1 MRYID
6 EELLKLAKSDMYP
19 FHMPGHKRNMTD
31 AANPYAYDIT
41 EIDDFDNLHAP
52 EGIIKEAQER
62 AAKLW
67 GARRSYFLVNG
78 STCGILAAISAALP
92 KKGHILMARNSHK
105 SAYHAAYLRE
115 LTVTY
120 LYPAVADFG
129 IQGGIA
135 PQQVEDALQQDETIQ
150 AVMITS
156 PTYDG
161 VVSDIKTIAEI
172 AHKHGVP
179 LIVDEAHGAHFGFH
193 KYFPQSAV
201 RLGAD
206 VIIQSLHKTLPSY
219 TQTAILHMQSDY
231 VNHTTVEHFLG
242 IYETSSPSYLFMAGM
257 DRCVRLLAER
267 GHAYFKEYASRLEDF
282 HQKAAQ
288 FHRVQLMNKSRL
300 SSEEGYD
307 FDPSKLVIRA
317 LGTGLSGVELYRM
330 FRDRHHLQM
339 EMCQGGYVLAMTSI
353 MDTKQGFERL
363 IQALSE
369 IDHTAQ
375 KVESYCDSPNDER
388 VCNFM
393 QEVYGQRITDMRLDE
408 AMEAATTYKP
418 LEEAV
423 GCISGDFINLYPP
436 GIPMVVPGERI
447 TEDVIKIMRDC
458 EKLQL
463 NVQGVTDNEQI
474 KVVTRLETVV

>member
-67 GARRSYFLVNG
+67 GAKRSYYLVNG
-78 STCGILAAISAALP
+78 STCGILAAVSAALP

-115 LTVTY
+115 LTITY

-135 PQQVEDALQQDETIQ
+135 PKQVEEALQQDKTIR

-161 VVSDIKTIAEI
+161 VVSDIETIAGI
-172 AHKHGVP
+172 AHRHGIP
-179 LIVDEAHGAHFGFH
+179 LIVDEAHGAHLGFH
-193 KYFPQSAV
+193 EYFPKSAV
-201 RLGAD
+201 TLGAD
-206 VIIQSLHKTLPSY
+206 VVIQSLHKTLPSY
-219 TQTAILHMQSDY
+219 TQTAMLHLQSDY
-231 VNHTTVEHFLG
+231 VDHTAVEHFLG

-257 DRCVRLLAER
+257 DRCVRLLTER
-267 GHAYFKEYASRLEDF
+267 GHAYFKEYAARLENF
-282 HQKAAQ
+282 YKKAEQ
-288 FHRVQLMNKSRL
+288 YHCVQLMDKSRL
-300 SSEEGYD
+300 SRDEGYA
-307 FDPSKLVIRA
+307 FDPSKIVIRA
-317 LGTGLSGVELYRM
+317 LGTGLSGVELYRIL
-330 FRDRHHLQM
+330 RERHHLQM

-363 IQALSE
+363 TQALSE
-369 IDHTAQ
+369 IDHMAQ
-375 KVESYCDSPNDER
+375 RVDSYCDCQNDER

-393 QEVYGQRITDMRLDE
+393 QEVYGQRITDMRLGG
-408 AMEAATTYKP
+408 AMEAETAYKP

-436 GIPMVVPGERI
+436 GIPMLVPGERI
-447 TEDVIKIMRDC
+447 TKDVITIIYEC
-458 EKLQL
+458 GKLQL
-463 NVQGVTDNEQI
+463 NVQGVTEDKQI
-474 KVVTRLETVV
+474 KVVISR